1 MIPIDATAAPTVRTP
16 QSRCRAGVARCDITP
31 PIGMYHRMWGAAIH
45 DRATAVHR
53 PLEAT
58 LLWLEPA
65 TSSAASAAHLVL
77 SLDHCVL
84 EGAELSSF
92 RQAMHRAVGVDPRNI
107 HITLTH
113 THGSCWMS
121 RQRSSF
127 PGGELIGPYL
137 DELSAKLAR
146 LAVAARERVEPAT
159 IVYGTGR
166 CSLAAHRDFFDAERG
181 HAVCGF
187 NPAGL
192 ADDTVL
198 VGRIT
203 ANDQRPLATVV
214 NYACHPTTLAWDNT
228 ALSPDWV
235 GAMRET
241 VEQTAGGLC
250 LFLQG
255 ASGDLGPREGFVGDH
270 AVADRN
276 GRQLGYAVLAA
287 LEALPVA
294 GTEYKYAGPVLSGT
308 WIGTWKHEPLS
319 PEALAEQTTWRWK
332 SLDVDLPYRH
342 DLPTVDETTRNRD
355 RWLHEEELAR
365 QAGDAIRIRDCRAN
379 VEQMTRQL
387 ARLAALVPGKTFPLP
402 ISIAILGDAI
412 WVFVP
417 GEMYQVFQTSLRARF
432 APRPVVV
439 ATLSGD
445 WQPGYIPPA
454 DSYGYGIYQEVIAV
468 TAPGALETLIEATT
482 RAIADDPHVRSDER

>member
-1 MIPIDATAAPTVRTP
+1 MLRTDTVQSP

-31 PIGMYHRMWGAAIH
+31 PIGIYHRMWGAAIH

-58 LLWLEPA
+58 LLWLEPTNA
-65 TSSAASAAHLVL
+65 WAAGSVRLVL

-84 EGAELSSF
+84 DSAEIGNF
-92 RQAMHRAVGVDPRNI
+92 RQAMHRAVGVDPQNI
-107 HITLTH
+107 QITLTH
-113 THGSCWMS
+113 THGSGWMS
-121 RQRSSF
+121 RQRSGHD
-127 PGGELIGPYL
+127 GGELIGPYL
-137 DELSAKLAR
+137 DELCANLAQ
-146 LAVAARERVEPAT
+146 LAVAASERVEPVT
-159 IVYGTGR
+159 IVYGTGH
-166 CSLAAHRDFFDAERG
+166 CSLAAHRDFFDSERG

-187 NPAGL
+187 SPAGP

-198 VGRIT
+198 VGRIST
-203 ANDQRPLATVV
+203 DDQRTLATLV

-241 VEQTAGGLC
+241 VERTAGGLC

-287 LEALPVA
+287 LEAMPPA
-294 GTEYKYAGPVLSGT
+294 GTEYKYVGPVLSGT

-319 PEALAEQTTWRWK
+319 PESLAEQTIWRWQT
-332 SLDVDLPYRH
+332 LVVDLAYRH
-342 DLPTVDETTRNRD
+342 DLPTLDETTRNRD
-355 RWLHEEELAR
+355 HWLQEEELAR
-365 QAGDAIRIRDCRAN
+365 RTGDAIRIRDCRAN

-387 ARLAALVPGKTFPLP
+387 ARLAALVPGETYPLP
-402 ISIAILGDAI
+402 ISIALLGDAI

-417 GEMYQVFQTSLRARF
+417 GELYQVFQTSLRARF

-439 ATLSGD
+439 ATLSGG

-454 DSYGYGIYQEVIAV
+454 EAYGRGIYQEVIAA
-468 TAPGALETLIEATT
+468 TAPGALEMLIEATS
-482 RAIADDPHVRSDER
+482 RAIEHSLSR